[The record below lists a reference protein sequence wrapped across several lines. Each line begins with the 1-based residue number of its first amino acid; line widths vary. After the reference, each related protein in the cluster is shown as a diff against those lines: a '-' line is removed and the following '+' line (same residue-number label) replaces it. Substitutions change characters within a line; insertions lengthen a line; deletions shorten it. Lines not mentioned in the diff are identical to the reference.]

1 MEKKKLSFGARLKE
15 SLRKMIVTL
24 KHKPH
29 MIPMVMLVIT
39 FLYYSLHLTTISNT
53 TAKIQGPNM
62 GLCGFA
68 IMLFSIL
75 SLVCFGNAFP
85 HRKPVNKPMLILMF
99 AMLAIIYTA
108 DIAYIN
114 AITSAVFREENP
126 IVVTQS
132 TAYIA
137 YAQYYLQVHM
147 ILLGISVALIVLLP
161 VYSKLI
167 RKIRTS
173 IEVEDTGNMEVID
186 ISGEN

>member
-68 IMLFSIL
+68 IML
-75 SLVCFGNAFP
+75 
-85 HRKPVNKPMLILMF
+85 ILMF
-99 AMLAIIYTA
+99 AMLAIIFTA

-126 IVVTQS
+126 IVVTQT

>member
-1 MEKKKLSFGARLKE
+1 MEKKKVSFGARMKE
-15 SLRKMIVTL
+15 SCRKFIVSL

-53 TAKIQGPNM
+53 TAKIQGAHM

-85 HRKPVNKPMLILMF
+85 HRKPVNKPMLALMF
-99 AMLAIIYTA
+99 LMFGIIIFA
-108 DIAYIN
+108 DVTYIN
-114 AITSAVFREENP
+114 AITSAVFRAENP
-126 IVVTQS
+126 IQVTES

-137 YAQYYLQVHM
+137 YAQLYLQRH
-147 ILLGISVALIVLLP
+147 ILMMGISIGLIVLLP

-167 RKIRTS
+167 RKIPTS
-173 IEVEDTGNMEVID
+173 IEVEANQEMGTID
-186 ISGEN
+186 ISGEA

>member
-1 MEKKKLSFGARLKE
+1 MEKKKVSFGARLKE

-24 KHKPH
+24 KQKPH
-29 MIPMVMLVIT
+29 MIPMAMLVVT

-99 AMLAIIYTA
+99 VMLAIIFTA

-114 AITSAVFREENP
+114 AITTAVFREENP

-173 IEVEDTGNMEVID
+173 IEVEDTANMEVID
-186 ISGEN
+186 ISGES

>member
-53 TAKIQGPNM
+53 SAKIQGPNM

-99 AMLAIIYTA
+99 AMLAIIFTA

-114 AITSAVFREENP
+114 AISSAVFREENP
-126 IVVTQS
+126 IVVTQT

-147 ILLGISVALIVLLP
+147 ILLGISVALTVLLP

>member
-15 SLRKMIVTL
+15 SIRKTIVTL

-68 IMLFSIL
+68 IMLLSIL

-85 HRKPVNKPMLILMF
+85 HRKPVNKPMLVLMF
-99 AMLAIIYTA
+99 VMIAIIFVA
-108 DIAYIN
+108 DITYTN
-114 AITSAVFREENP
+114 AIVAAVFRPENP

-161 VYSKLI
+161 VYSRLI

-173 IEVEDTGNMEVID
+173 IEVEETGSMEAID